1 MIEHVVRP
9 GEYLSKIAKEHG
21 FTDYLTIWN
30 HPANAGLKAR
40 RHNPNVLLEGDVLY
54 IPVRQAKE
62 AARATENRHRF
73 VANRKPLMLR
83 LALED
88 AFLKPLANTPCELTV
103 KGQTVKLV
111 SDGKGKIE
119 HEIPPDAEEASL
131 VIKDPKASF
140 NGLVI
145 PILIGHLNPIDTL
158 SGQKARLNNLGYFA
172 GPLDQEDEALFR
184 SAVEEFQCE
193 HMAKSDVDGISG
205 PKTQAKLKAVHGC

>member
-40 RHNPNVLLEGDVLY
+40 RHNPNVLLEGDTVR
-54 IPVRQAKE
+54 IPVRQTKE
-62 AARATENRHRF
+62 EARATENRHRF

-88 AFLKPLANTPCELTV
+88 AFLKPLANTACELTI
-103 KGQTVKLV
+103 KGQTIKLV

-119 HEIPPDAEEASL
+119 HEIPPDAQEASL
-131 VIKDPKASF
+131 VIKDPQASF

-145 PILIGHLNPIDTL
+145 PILIGHLDPIDTP

-193 HMAKSDVDGISG
+193 HLGKADVDGIVG
-205 PKTQAKLKAVHGC
+205 PKTQAKLKAVYGC